1 MPFAE
6 SLIRSKK
13 TMPILINP
21 MNESL
26 PERQLPA
33 PRLESLQAKRVVL
46 LDISKPGGRI
56 FLDSLERALLSRHGV
71 AEVVRESKPT
81 FAKPAP
87 GEVMERVVAHR
98 PDAVIE
104 ALAD

>member
-1 MPFAE
+1 
-6 SLIRSKK
+6 
-13 TMPILINP
+13 
-21 MNESL
+21 
-26 PERQLPA
+26 
-33 PRLESLQAKRVVL
+33 
-46 LDISKPGGRI
+46 
-56 FLDSLERALLSRHGV
+56 
-71 AEVVRESKPT
+71 VRESKPT